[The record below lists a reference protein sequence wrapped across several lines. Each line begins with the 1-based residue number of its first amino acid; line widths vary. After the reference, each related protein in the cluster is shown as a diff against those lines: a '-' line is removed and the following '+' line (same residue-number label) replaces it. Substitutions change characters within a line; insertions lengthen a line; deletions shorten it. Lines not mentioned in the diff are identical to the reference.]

1 MITKRLPIVRMTLSR
16 LITKR
21 LPILQV
27 DSVLKHQR
35 LTSEPAK
42 VLVLAALWA
51 VERGLTLSVEAKWR
65 SSGKKN
71 DDNTGKVP
79 VAKLE
84 LACAGTGCKV
94 PKAVLK
100 YIDGA
105 WEPESQGKKTNMIHL
120 ASCARR

>member
-1 MITKRLPIVRMTLSR
+1 MITKRLPIVSIL
-16 LITKR
+16 
-21 LPILQV
+21 LQV
-27 DSVLKHQR
+27 DSVLKHR
-35 LTSEPAK
+35 DLTSEPSEPAK

-51 VERGLTLSVEAKWR
+51 VERGLRLSVEAKWR
-65 SSGKKN
+65 SSGKMN